1 MNTKKVKKVII
12 ISSSTVNIRRSSND
26 CSYNN
31 FFINIYKAVVKYYP
45 TQYSPADVNF
55 LFMSPMSSRTI
66 YAFSIAKQVII
77 TFLIIFSKTTSMK
90 LGISIYLILAGTTL
104 VIAEVLE
111 KAIKIKKE
119 NDLTN

>member
-1 MNTKKVKKVII
+1 MKVPFTIGNVKGFRKISKYIVIFCVVDFVDSI
-12 ISSSTVNIRRSSND
+12 LND
-26 CSYNN
+26 
-31 FFINIYKAVVKYYP
+31 K
-45 TQYSPADVNF
+45 
-55 LFMSPMSSRTI
+55 
-66 YAFSIAKQVII
+66 
-77 TFLIIFSKTTSMK
+77 FLIIFSKATSMK